1 MRIKGLKVIDDA
13 IYYNRRYI
21 LNFNNGLNA

>member
-13 IYYNRRYI
+13 IYYNKRYI
-21 LNFNNGLNA
+21 LSFNNDLDV